1 MTEMIRA
8 TDVEPREGYVIR
20 VTFSDGAVKEIDLS
34 EDLANARGVFLTLC
48 DPRIFSEVHI
58 NEASGSVEWPGEID
72 LDPEVLYGLFE
83 PASGPPM
90 HRRTIREP
98 APAVG

>member
-8 TDVEPREGYVIR
+8 TDVEALDGYVIR

-34 EDLANARGVFLTLC
+34 EDLAKARGVFVALR
-48 DPRIFSEVHI
+48 DPRIFSEAAI
-58 NEASGSVEWPGEID
+58 NEVGGTVEWPGEID

-98 APAVG
+98 AGEAV

>member
-8 TDVEPREGYVIR
+8 TDVQPLEGYVVR
-20 VTFSDGAVKEIDLS
+20 VTFSDGAIKEIDLS
-34 EDLANARGVFLTLC
+34 EDLANARGVFVALR
-48 DPRIFSEVHI
+48 DPRIFSEVRV
-58 NEASGSVEWPGEID
+58 NEFSGTVEWPGEVD

-90 HRRTIREP
+90 RRRTVRQP
-98 APAVG
+98 QGAAA